1 MNFIRSAVTV
11 VLFVLY
17 VLLLWRSY
25 RRQARADFSA
35 AAQLPFEGE
44 SADAGAQSGSP

>member
-11 VLFVLY
+11 TLFVLY

-44 SADAGAQSGSP
+44 GADLQARGENP

>member
-11 VLFVLY
+11 ALFVLY

-25 RRQARADFSA
+25 RGQARADFSA

-44 SADAGAQSGSP
+44 GTDEGAQGGSP